1 MSPLDKFGREKAA
14 NIQAQGAD
22 QGLKDLAL
30 AFMRET
36 GKYQY
41 TYNFS
46 WMGVPVIQFPQD
58 LFAVAEI
65 IFETR
70 PDIIIETGVAHGGG
84 LIFYASMLE
93 LLGGEGKVIGVDVAL
108 RDHNRSVIKSHPM
121 ARRIRLVDGS
131 SIAPGVIGKVSELV
145 GRSSRVLVILDSDH
159 THHHVLRELELYS
172 PFVRVGGYVVV
183 FDTTIEDQPA
193 GYFGDKP
200 WTKSNNPKTA
210 VREFLQT
217 NNRFEIDH
225 DIEAKL
231 LITVAREG
239 FLRCIKDPPK
249 PSEAVL

>member
-1 MSPLDKFGREKAA
+1 MSPLERFKQKKLA

-36 GKYQY
+36 GKYEY

-46 WMGVPVIQFPQD
+46 WLGVPIIQFPQD

-70 PDIIIETGVAHGGG
+70 PDVIIETGIAHGGG

-93 LLGGEGKVIGVDVAL
+93 LLGETGKVIGVDIAL
-108 RDHNRSVIKSHPM
+108 RDHNRTAIRNHPM
-121 ARRIRLVDGS
+121 GRRIELVDGS
-131 SIAPGVIGKVSELV
+131 SIAPDVVAKVSKLAGASERILV
-145 GRSSRVLVILDSDH
+145 VLDSDH
-159 THHHVLRELELYS
+159 THEHVLRELELYT
-172 PFVRVGGYVVV
+172 PLVRAGSYVIV
-183 FDTTIEDQPA
+183 FDTTIEDQPP
-193 GYFGDKP
+193 GFFGDKP
-200 WTKSNNPKTA
+200 WNKSNNPKTA
-210 VREFLQT
+210 VREFLRR
-217 NNRFEIDH
+217 NDRFQIDR

-239 FLRCIKDPPK
+239 FLRCVKNPPSK
-249 PSEAVL
+249 TDS

>member
-1 MSPLDKFGREKAA
+1 MSPLEEFRQKKTA

-36 GKYQY
+36 GKYDY

-46 WMGVPVIQFPQD
+46 WMGIPVIQFPQD

-70 PDIIIETGVAHGGG
+70 PDFIIETGIAHGGG
-84 LIFYASMLE
+84 LVFYASMLE
-93 LLGGEGKVIGVDVAL
+93 LLGSAGRVIGVDIAL
-108 RDHNRSVIKSHPM
+108 RDHNRTAIQNHPM
-121 ARRIRLVDGS
+121 AHRIELVDGS
-131 SIAPGVIGKVSELV
+131 SIARDVFEKVSKLV
-145 GRSSRVLVILDSDH
+145 GESQRVLVILDSDH
-159 THHHVLRELELYS
+159 THEHVLRELELYS
-172 PFVRVGGYVVV
+172 PLVRAGGYVVV

-193 GYFGDKP
+193 GFFGDRP
-200 WTKSNNPKTA
+200 WTKNNNPKTA
-210 VREFLQT
+210 VREFLRR
-217 NNRFEIDH
+217 NDRFQVDN

-239 FLRCIKDPPK
+239 FLRCVKDPSPAK
-249 PSEAVL
+249 AAS